1 MFKLLQPIFN
11 TKSSKMNED
20 NNNTDSN
27 EEEEKFSNDPEEQL
41 RIENEL
47 LRLKL
52 QAETGADLHEL
63 ENVPPEVENA
73 FLNNILAFER
83 QLDKIEE
90 ISIYTIIG
98 EPKDFKPDTELDDN
112 QIESELERL
121 NTLLEEHQIEVDYG
135 TDYSSRLKYKF
146 ITEELF
152 EHETQKFDIPEM
164 VHHFIYEEFHP
175 NHMLT
180 LEGITEDF
188 LEMWLQQRI
197 EKENY
202 IFSDEMVSKTGVAV
216 TKEQFFV
223 KVQHVFDAYLYF
235 ENSHFSIDEIT
246 FEMMPDTDSQKGFG
260 CSEGIISYDA
270 ILENKEVQHV
280 KSPFKLY
287 MQLNDGYWD
296 LMNVV
301 MPGFE
306 L

>member
-1 MFKLLQPIFN
+1 
-11 TKSSKMNED
+11 MNKD
-20 NNNTDSN
+20 NNETDPN

-52 QAETGADLHEL
+52 QAETGADLQHL

-98 EPKDFKPDTELDDN
+98 KPTDFKPDTELSDTE
-112 QIESELERL
+112 IESELARL
-121 NTLLEEHQIEVDYG
+121 NTLLENNQIEVDYG

-152 EHETQKFDIPEM
+152 EHETQKFDIPDM

-175 NHMLT
+175 NHILT
-180 LEGITEDF
+180 IEGIAEDF
-188 LEMWLQQRI
+188 LEMWLQQNL
-197 EKENY
+197 EKDSF
-202 IFSDEMVSKTGVAV
+202 IFSNEMVSQSGAAV
-216 TKEQFFV
+216 TKDQFFK
-223 KVQHVFDAYLYF
+223 KVQNVFDAYLYF
-235 ENSHFSIDEIT
+235 ENSHFTIDDVT
-246 FEMMPDTDSQKGFG
+246 FEMMPNTEVPTGFG
-260 CSEGIISYDA
+260 FAEGLITYDA
-270 ILENKEVQHV
+270 ILENKEKQPIN
-280 KSPFKLY
+280 SPFKLY
-287 MQLNDGYWD
+287 MQFNDGYWD

-301 MPGFE
+301 MPGLE